1 MGWSKTHDLAV
12 KVGTYQKGG
21 DTKNRYQNVGMVMTD
36 DKGGKMYLLNR
47 TFNPAGVPC
56 DPDKD
61 SIVLSVFEF
70 KSNGEKPSQHNQA
83 KQNAYQP
90 QPELDDEIPF

>member
-1 MGWSKTHDLAV
+1 MRWSKTHDLAV
-12 KVGTYQKGG
+12 KIGTYQKDG
-21 DTKNRYQNVGMVMTD
+21 DSKNRYLNVGMVMTD
-36 DKGGKMYLLNR
+36 DKGAKMYLLNR

-61 SIVLSVFEF
+61 SIIIGVFEV
-70 KSNGEKPSQHNQA
+70 KDKQPTQHEQA
-83 KQNAYQP
+83 KQNGYQP